1 MEPNA
6 ESVKRDVAAALCEDI
21 GSGDINAALIAPE
34 TQAEAYVV
42 TRDAGVF
49 CGRPWVEE
57 TCRQVDAR
65 IDLRWQAAD
74 GCAIAAG
81 DTILTLQGP
90 ARGLLTA
97 ERTIIN
103 FMQFLSATATR
114 ARQYVDAVAGTDAV
128 ILDTRKTVPGLRAAQ
143 KYAVRTGG
151 ASNHRMGLFDAY
163 LLKENHIAAAG
174 GIANAVREAR
184 RLQPRQAVQVE
195 VENNAQL
202 AEAIVA
208 GTDRVLLDN
217 YGLEDLRAAVEQ
229 AQGQVALEASGGITL
244 GNVVEIARTG
254 VDYISIG
261 ELTKKIAP
269 LDLSMRIVSKTGGT

>member
-21 GSGDINAALIAPE
+21 GSGDINAALIAPQ
-34 TQAEAYVV
+34 TQAKAYVV

-57 TCRQVDAR
+57 TCRQVDAS

-74 GCAIAAG
+74 GCATAAG

-114 ARQYVDAVAGTDAV
+114 ARQYVDAVAATDAV

-174 GIANAVREAR
+174 GIANAVRQAR

-208 GTDRVLLDN
+208 GANRVLLDN

-244 GNVVEIARTG
+244 ANVVEIARTG

-261 ELTKKIAP
+261 ELTKRIAP

>member
-21 GSGDINAALIAPE
+21 GSGDINAALIAPQ
-34 TQAEAYVV
+34 TQAKAYVV

-57 TCRQVDAR
+57 TCRQVDAS
-65 IDLRWQAAD
+65 IDLRWQASD
-74 GCAIAAG
+74 GCAVAAG

-174 GIANAVREAR
+174 GIANAVRQAR

-208 GTDRVLLDN
+208 GADRVLLDN

-244 GNVVEIARTG
+244 ANVVAIARTG

>member
-57 TCRQVDAR
+57 TCRQVDAN
-65 IDLRWQAAD
+65 IDLRWQASD
-74 GCAIAAG
+74 GCAVAAG

-151 ASNHRMGLFDAY
+151 ARNHRMGLFDAY

-174 GIANAVREAR
+174 GIANAVRQAR

-208 GTDRVLLDN
+208 GADRVLLDN

-244 GNVVEIARTG
+244 ANVVEIARTG

>member
-21 GSGDINAALIAPE
+21 GSGDINAALIEPE

-81 DTILTLQGP
+81 DTILTLLGP

-174 GIANAVREAR
+174 GIANAVRQAR

-208 GTDRVLLDN
+208 GADRVLLDN

-244 GNVVEIARTG
+244 ANVVEIARTG

>member
-21 GSGDINAALIAPE
+21 GSGDINAALIEPE

-65 IDLRWQAAD
+65 IDLRWQASD
-74 GCAIAAG
+74 GCTIAAG

-114 ARQYVDAVAGTDAV
+114 ARQYVDAVAETDAV

-174 GIANAVREAR
+174 GIANAVRQAR

-208 GTDRVLLDN
+208 GADRVLLDN
-217 YGLEDLRAAVEQ
+217 YGLEDLRTAVEQ

-244 GNVVEIARTG
+244 ANVVEIARTG